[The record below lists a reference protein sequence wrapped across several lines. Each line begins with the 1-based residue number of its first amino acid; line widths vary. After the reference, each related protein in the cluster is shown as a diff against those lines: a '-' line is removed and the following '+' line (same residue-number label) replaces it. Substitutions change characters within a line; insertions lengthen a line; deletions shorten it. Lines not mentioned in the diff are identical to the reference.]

1 VGATVDIKCSD
12 KKELVRATIQ
22 KIQDCSQYTVGMY
35 FPIIIFI
42 FYKFNLSF
50 LQYLMMATLQ
60 V

>member
-1 VGATVDIKCSD
+1 MGATVDIKCSD

-35 FPIIIFI
+35 FPIIKFI
-42 FYKFNLSF
+42 FYRLNLVF
-50 LQYLMMATLQ
+50 LQYLMMEILL